1 MSERKGIIDISALS
15 TPPEKHE
22 LTTAKYFAELG
33 KDIVFIC
40 PSSIPEV
47 YRPDIKMD
55 GVEWEIKA
63 PTGNGKKTIE
73 RNMHKAAKQSKFII
87 FDLRRIALSEKQCM
101 SQLEREF
108 KERGYLRKLLVIKK
122 NGELQ
127 EFSRK

>member
-1 MSERKGIIDISALS
+1 MTDKKGIVDISALT

-22 LTTAKYFAELG
+22 LATAKYFAEKG

-40 PSSIPEV
+40 PSSIPEM
-47 YRPDIKMD
+47 YRPDIVMD

-87 FDLRRIALSEKQCM
+87 FDLRRISLPEKQCL

-108 KERGYLRKLLVIKK
+108 NERGYLRRLLIIKK
-122 NGELQ
+122 DGELMD
-127 EFSRK
+127 FTRK